1 LEGTTL
7 SGSTLPQ
14 PHHLGRNLTLGH
26 VEKCVQTTR
35 AFAPMALILTSI
47 EIIRELQAFHPSNL
61 SSHA

>member
-7 SGSTLPQ
+7 LGSTLPQ

-26 VEKCVQTTR
+26 AKKCVQTSR
-35 AFAPMALILTSI
+35 AFAPMVLILTSI
-47 EIIRELQAFHPSNL
+47 EIIPELQAFHPSDL